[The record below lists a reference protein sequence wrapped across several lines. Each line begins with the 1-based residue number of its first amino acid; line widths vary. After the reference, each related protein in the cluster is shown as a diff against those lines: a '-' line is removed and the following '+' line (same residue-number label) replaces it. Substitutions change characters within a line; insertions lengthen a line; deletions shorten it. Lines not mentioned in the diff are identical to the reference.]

1 MFRTRL
7 FRLFL
12 TPLAALVAL
21 TGATGASASQPSPVS
36 GTFTTTS
43 STFNSVREAGG
54 NVIIDLTATLEY
66 TGSLEGTSTLHG
78 TLIFHADGSAN
89 FHDFEVFT
97 GTVNGVPGTLTFN
110 LSGGSNPEGEYHGN
124 AVFISGTGALSGM
137 RGRLNQT
144 GMVTGPPGPYG
155 TYGGQVHFAP

>member
-1 MFRTRL
+1 
-7 FRLFL
+7 
-12 TPLAALVAL
+12 
-21 TGATGASASQPSPVS
+21 VS

-54 NVIIDLTATLEY
+54 NVIIDLSATLEY

-78 TLIFHADGSAN
+78 ILIFHADGSAN

-110 LSGGSNPEGEYHGN
+110 LSGGSNAEGVYHGN
-124 AVFISGTGALSGM
+124 AVIRSGTGELSGM
-137 RGRLNQT
+137 RGMLNQT
-144 GMVTGPPGPYG
+144 GVALGPPGPYG
-155 TYGGQVHFAP
+155 TYTGQVHFAP